1 MPGGSVLLA
10 LPARLRRVIQMSRDL
25 HPIVAQLKPNPEQ
38 RPAVETRCQD
48 VVVTAGA
55 GTGKTRTL
63 VARYLSLLAEGLA
76 EETERPGPPDSRGMD
91 SGRVRAVVAITFT
104 RKAAREMRSRV
115 RAEVQCYL
123 AGGDMGAGEREHW
136 QEIYAELDAAR
147 IGTIHSLCSEI
158 LRAHPAEANVDPR
171 FRVLEEGQLG
181 LLRQDVLDEALA
193 WAADDPE
200 VAALFSLLGGARA
213 LRGVVEKLLAQRLDA
228 TAAFG
233 AVEDDPLPVWRE
245 VLRQRRGV
253 RLRQLIGDAAFR
265 EAVDVLCDSEPTDG
279 EDAMA
284 VQRRR
289 ALRAIAEANRCAA
302 AEETDG
308 THPDHPPGATEALAI
323 GRYRMEQQ
331 IAALSQL
338 DDISLVGG
346 SYKAW
351 RGGKAERTAVKDALR
366 ALRGLWR
373 DYADFLSLELNP
385 RDEVLAQSLPGLRV
399 LFRFACERYRAAK
412 ENERA
417 LDFDDLEAGALRLF
431 RDHPTVRAR
440 WQSEVAAILVDE
452 FQDTNQRQRDL
463 VRFLAG
469 DAGSTP
475 APGRLFIVGDAK
487 QSIYRFR
494 GADVTVFREERE
506 AIARAGGRSVELR
519 TSYRA
524 HRGLVEALND
534 LLRPVLGE
542 EADPYLPWAE
552 PFAPIAPHR
561 QDPAPGVE
569 APYVEFH
576 LTVGSK
582 SAGGLDR
589 AARALVARVAE
600 LVTAS
605 EGVDGLCYDDV
616 AILCRSSTSFETY
629 EDALD
634 EAGLPYVT
642 VAGRGFYDRPEIR
655 DLLNGLRALADPTDD
670 LALVGLLRSPAVALS
685 DIAIYRLVSARD
697 AESAAGDYVK
707 PLWDVLRR
715 GGGELDAL
723 AEQRAARAVALV
735 HELHTMA
742 GRTVVGDL
750 LKAFLDATGYRA
762 ALLKAGQQRAVRNV
776 DKLLGDAHASGLVGV
791 GAFLEYLSGLQV
803 SSAREGEARAE
814 AGGAVQI
821 MSVHQAK
828 GLQFPVVVL
837 GDATW
842 SRGRRGGGLLLD
854 ADLGVVLPMEDPDGE
869 QKAAVY
875 HLAEAREADQ
885 GAAESDRLLYVA
897 ATRVQEKLL
906 VSGCIGGIR
915 RDGTPYRLGGWL
927 GQLGRPLGLHEMEIP
942 YEDEGSLVHRREL
955 RSGETGA
962 VCLIYEPGCVHP
974 DPAVSLSEV
983 ADSAEVTMPPPLLE
997 PVVPEEGTAREVTQR
1012 VWPVVPRAARPKAPA
1027 RVVGELVHEALA
1039 AWRLPDSMDDQSFDR
1054 WVWARA
1060 RAAGLV
1066 DGEQIAHA
1074 VRRSRRLLLRF
1085 RGNRLFEILDTADR
1099 RLHEVPYSLEED
1111 GRVQRG
1117 KIDLLYRRDGEWT
1130 IVEFKTDEVRSSS
1143 QFRRVLDEKGYE
1155 VQARQYAAAAG
1166 RLLGVRPRC
1175 LLCMLDDRASIRT
1188 YFVPEAGRLKRVNL

>member
-1 MPGGSVLLA
+1 
-10 LPARLRRVIQMSRDL
+10 MSQDL

-38 RPAVETRCQD
+38 GPAVETRRRD

-63 VARYLSLLAEGLA
+63 VARYLSLLAEGPA
-76 EETERPGPPDSRGMD
+76 EEIARRRPGPSRARGTN
-91 SGRVRAVVAITFT
+91 SGHVRAIVAITFT
-104 RKAAREMRSRV
+104 RKAAREMRNRV
-115 RAEVQCYL
+115 RAEVQRYL
-123 AGGDMGAGEREHW
+123 AGGDVDAGERERW
-136 QEIYAELDAAR
+136 QEVYAELDAAR

-158 LRAHPAEANVDPR
+158 LRGHPAEADVDPR
-171 FRVLEEGQLG
+171 FRVLEEGQTG
-181 LLRQDVLDEALA
+181 LLRQQVLDEATA
-193 WAADDPE
+193 WAAEDP
-200 VAALFSLLGGARA
+200 AAAVLFGRLGGARA
-213 LRGVVEKLLAQRLDA
+213 LRGVMQELLAQRLDA
-228 TAAFG
+228 AAAFK
-233 AVEDDPLPVWRE
+233 AVGHDPLSVWRE
-245 VLRQRRGV
+245 VLRERRRV
-253 RLRQLIGDAAFR
+253 RLDQFLAGVALRDAV
-265 EAVDVLCDSEPTDG
+265 EVLRHSEPTDAG
-279 EDAMA
+279 DAIA

-289 ALRAIAEANRCAA
+289 ALRAIAEANGCAA
-302 AEETDG
+302 AEGADG
-308 THPDHPPGATEALAI
+308 TQCDHPPGPTEGLAAA
-323 GRYRMEQQ
+323 GERMEQQ
-331 IAALSQL
+331 VASLSQL
-338 DDISLVGG
+338 DEINLVGG

-351 RGGKAERTAVKDALR
+351 RAGKTERAAVKDALR
-366 ALRGLWR
+366 ALRELWR
-373 DYADFLSLELNP
+373 DHADFLSLQLNP
-385 RDEVLAQSLPGLRV
+385 RDEVLAATLPGLRA
-399 LFRFACERYRAAK
+399 LFRFACERYREAK

-417 LDFDDLEAGALRLF
+417 LDFDDLEVGALRLL

-440 WQSEVAAILVDE
+440 WESEVAAILVDE

-469 DAGSTP
+469 ETGPSP

-506 AIARAGGRSVELR
+506 AIVQAGGHGVELR

-524 HRGLVEALND
+524 HRGLVQALND
-534 LLRPVLGE
+534 LLKPVLGE
-542 EADPYLPWAE
+542 EPDPHRPWAE

-561 QDPAPGVE
+561 EQPAPGVE

-582 SAGGLDR
+582 GAGGLDR
-589 AARALVARVAE
+589 ASRAVVARVAE
-600 LVTAS
+600 LVTA
-605 EGVDGLCYDDV
+605 GDGLDALSYGDV
-616 AILCRSSTSFETY
+616 AILCRSSTSFGAY

-655 DLLNGLRALADPTDD
+655 DLLNALRALADPTDD
-670 LALVGLLRSPAVALS
+670 LALVGLLRSPAMAIS
-685 DIAIYRLVSARD
+685 DGAIYRLVSARD
-697 AESAAGDYVK
+697 AESVSGDRVE
-707 PLWDVLRR
+707 PLWDVLRQ
-715 GGGELDAL
+715 GGGELDAT
-723 AEQRAARAVALV
+723 AEQRSARAVALV

-776 DKLLGDAHASGLVGV
+776 DKLLGDSHASGLVGV
-791 GAFLEYLSGLQV
+791 GAFLEYLSGLQI
-803 SSAREGEARAE
+803 SGAREGEARAE

-854 ADLGVVLPMEDPDGE
+854 SDLGVVLPMEDPDGE

-875 HLAEAREADQ
+875 QLAEAREADQ

-906 VSGCIGGIR
+906 VSGCVGGIR
-915 RDGTPYRLGGWL
+915 KDGTPYRLGGWL
-927 GQLGRPLGLHEMEIP
+927 GQLGRPLGLDEMEIP
-942 YEDEGSLVHRREL
+942 YDDEGSLVHRREL
-955 RSGETGA
+955 RSGETRVA
-962 VCLIYEPGCVHP
+962 CLIYEPGYVHP
-974 DPAVSLSEV
+974 AAAVSLSEQV
-983 ADSAEVTMPPPLLE
+983 DAAGMAMPPPLVE

-1012 VWPVVPRAARPKAPA
+1012 VWPVVPRAVRPKAPA

-1039 AWRLPDSMDDQSFDR
+1039 AWRLPESRDDEYFDQ
-1054 WVWARA
+1054 WIWARA

-1074 VRRSRRLLLRF
+1074 VRRSRRLLLRL
-1085 RGNRLFEILDTADR
+1085 RGSRLFEILDTAER
-1099 RLHEVPYSLEED
+1099 RLHEVPYTVEAG
-1111 GRVQRG
+1111 GRVERG

-1130 IVEFKTDEVRSSS
+1130 IVEFKTDEVRSPS
-1143 QFRRVLDEKGYE
+1143 QLRRVLDEKGYE
-1155 VQARQYAAAAG
+1155 VQARRYAAAAG

-1175 LLCMLDDRASIRT
+1175 LLCMLDDRAGIRT
-1188 YFVPEAGRLKRVNL
+1188 YSVPRSGRATRVIF